1 MNETKTKWPGPPGL
15 IPVTSG
21 RADDANQINRHY
33 LDRLMVEMRVIDARI
48 PDLHTEIF
56 GKLYD
61 SPIMM
66 PAFSHLNKAG
76 IQDRQPMEEY
86 AKAATILNIV
96 NWVGMESD
104 EEYENIAKYA
114 PGSIRIIKPFAD
126 HHRIRSEIQFAKS
139 QGAIAVGID
148 IDHIAGKDGNFDIV
162 DGIPLGPIFQA
173 DLKAYVQEAGI
184 PFIAKGVLSV
194 QDACI
199 AANAGCAAIVVS
211 HHHGRIP
218 YGIPPLALL
227 PNIKKALQK
236 TNVKIFVDCGMD
248 SGYDAYKA
256 LALGADALS
265 VGRSILKPLL
275 KDGSKGVV
283 SKIQHMNEELKQ
295 LMLYTS
301 IANTSS
307 FDPSVIHYMK

>member
-21 RADDANQINRHY
+21 QADDANRINRHY
-33 LDRLMVEMRVIDARI
+33 LDRLMIEMRVIDAEI
-48 PDLHTEIF
+48 PDLHTNIF

-76 IQDRQPMEEY
+76 LQDRQPMEEY
-86 AKAATILNIV
+86 AKAAANLNIL

-104 EEYENIAKYA
+104 DEYEKIAKYA

-126 HHRIRSEIQFAKS
+126 HHRIYSEIQFAKS
-139 QGAIAVGID
+139 HGAIAVGID
-148 IDHIAGKDGNFDIV
+148 IDHIVGKDGNYDIV

-173 DLKAYVQEAGI
+173 DLKGYVQEAGI
-184 PFIAKGVLSV
+184 PLIAKGVLSV
-194 QDACI
+194 QDACM

-218 YGIPPLALL
+218 YGLPPLALL
-227 PNIKKALQK
+227 PDIKKALQGS
-236 TNVKIFVDCGMD
+236 NIQIFVDCGMD

-256 LALGADALS
+256 LALGADALC

-275 KDGSKGVV
+275 KDGSQGVV
-283 SKIQHMNEELKQ
+283 SKILHMNEELKQ
-295 LMLYTS
+295 LMLYTG
-301 IANTSS
+301 IADTSS
-307 FDPSVIHYMK
+307 FDPSVIHYME